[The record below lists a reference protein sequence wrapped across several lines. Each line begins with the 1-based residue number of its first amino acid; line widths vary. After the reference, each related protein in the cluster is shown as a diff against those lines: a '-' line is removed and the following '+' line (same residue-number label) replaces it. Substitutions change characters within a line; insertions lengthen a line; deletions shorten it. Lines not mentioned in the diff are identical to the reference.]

1 MEDMD
6 NKRKDKRRRGYY
18 LFEDEVSA
26 KDYLE
31 KYTARLKGFGFSNIN
46 AKLFDVNEEL
56 TDITK
61 GLIR

>member
-18 LFEDEVSA
+18 FFEDEVSA
-26 KDYLE
+26 KAYPE
-31 KYTARLKGFGFSNIN
+31 KHTARLKSFGFSNIN

-56 TDITK
+56 TGITK
-61 GLIR
+61 GPIR